1 MQPKNRE
8 VRGIF
13 GTSGSGKTYL
23 AAKMFGKE
31 SRAICYNFM
40 HDPQFSVRATH
51 IVNGD
56 EKAAA
61 QLGEFFKWAKK
72 NNESFRIDFAPTDMS
87 EEEILS
93 FDRVCFEVYRS
104 KIEMSLYVDELH
116 MLTNAGWS
124 PKELKDI
131 TFTGRHREISI
142 IYMAQRFASIDKKI
156 TYQTQIFDFFQ
167 TDEPTDLKGIADR
180 CGADVAAEVQ
190 SLRRLDTTKKP
201 IIVPEC
207 YEYNAV
213 TRIGKRFL
221 P

>member
-1 MQPKNRE
+1 MQPKSRE

-23 AAKMFGKE
+23 AAQMYGKE
-31 SRAICYNFM
+31 SRAVVYNFM
-40 HDPQFSVRATH
+40 QDPQFSVRSTYLM
-51 IVNGD
+51 NGD
-56 EKAAA
+56 EQAAKN
-61 QLGEFFKWAKK
+61 LRKFFRQIGK
-72 NNESFRIDFAPTDMS
+72 EPFRVNFNPVDATED
-87 EEEILS
+87 EVLS

-104 KIEMSLYVDELH
+104 GIPMSLYVDEMH

-131 TFTGRHREISI
+131 CFTGRHKEISL

-167 TDEPTDLKGIADR
+167 TDEPTDLKGISDR
-180 CGADVAAEVQ
+180 CGSEVAEQVQ
-190 SLRRLDTTKKP
+190 SLRRLDTTKRP
-201 IIVPEC
+201 IVTPEY

-213 TRIGKRFL
+213 TRVGKRVVL
-221 P
+221 